1 MANLT
6 IGFPNRIDAATLSG
20 GSWLTALPLT
30 NIKDRRLS
38 RLARSSGDA
47 IAQATINIDLG
58 AAKTVGAFALVT
70 HNISAVG
77 KVRLRGDD
85 DAGFASPLYDSGWLN
100 CYPSG
105 VIPISLLEWEEDNF
119 WLGTV
124 SNNAIA
130 GYQSPYVLT
139 IPAKPVLRYWRIEID
154 DTSNPDTYIQIGR
167 IFIGDAWETEF
178 NYSFGSGLGNE
189 DTTEIE
195 SSLGGEEYF
204 DIRKTY
210 RVHRLQLKYLSNDE
224 GYARFLDMQR
234 LAGVSG
240 EILLVPDSSDST
252 NGFRRNFLCRMK
264 SLSPLIDDNLAY
276 KSAEI
281 EVKEVF

>member
-6 IGFPNRIDAATLSG
+6 IGYPNRIDAATLSG
-20 GSWLTALPLT
+20 GSWLASLPLS

-58 AAKTVGAFALVT
+58 SAKRVGAFALIT
-70 HNISAVG
+70 HNISAIG

-85 DAGFASPLYDSGWLN
+85 DAGFASPLYDSGWIN

-105 VIPISLLEWEEDNF
+105 VIPEALLEWEEDNF

-124 SNNAIA
+124 SSNAIA
-130 GYQSPYVLT
+130 GYQSPYIHILA
-139 IPAKPVLRYWRIEID
+139 AKPVLRYWRVEID
-154 DTSNPDTYIQIGR
+154 DTLNSDTYIQIGR
-167 IFIGDAWETEF
+167 IFIGDTWTTEF
-178 NYSFGSGLGNE
+178 NYSYGSGLGNE

-204 DIRKTY
+204 DIRKKY
-210 RVHRLQLKYLSNDE
+210 RVHKITLQYLNDDE
-224 GYARFLDMQR
+224 GYARFTDMQR

-240 EILLVPDSSDST
+240 EILLVPDSTDST
-252 NGFRRNFLCRMK
+252 NGFRRNFLGRMR
-264 SLSPLIDDNLAY
+264 SLSPLVDSNLSY
-276 KSAEI
+276 KSADLEI
-281 EVKEVF
+281 KEVF